1 MPITDVKN
9 LRSLFWIGDIVEEA
23 MNVLV
28 VDDEEI
34 LRSLLEKILKKE
46 GYTVHLAASGK
57 EALRILEGNPV
68 DIVVSDIK
76 MPEMDGIELLK
87 VVKENHPNVGVIM
100 MTAYADTCSVK
111 DALLLG
117 ADDYVTKP
125 FKTVEIC
132 MIIERAYWRVLA
144 SREPISDRGST
155 KS

>member
-1 MPITDVKN
+1 
-9 LRSLFWIGDIVEEA
+9 

-34 LRSLLEKILKKE
+34 LRSLLEKILKRE
-46 GYTVHLAASGK
+46 GYCVRLAASAK
-57 EALRILEGNPV
+57 EALEILDKNPV

-87 VVKENHPNVGVIM
+87 AIKKTRPDVGVIM
-100 MTAYADTCSVK
+100 MTAYADTYSVK

-125 FKTVEIC
+125 FKSVEIC
-132 MIIERAYWRVLA
+132 MIIERAYWRA
-144 SREPISDRGST
+144 MANKCIPGESSED
-155 KS
+155 